1 MKRAKRIYILL
12 GVLAV
17 VCIAAF
23 AVMQYQEQQEII
35 QNTDE
40 IILEVDAGTVQSLSW
55 EYESET
61 LAFHKD
67 GTWLYDEDEAFPVD
81 EEKMNELLE
90 TFQAFGAAFIIHDV
104 TDFAQYGLDDPV
116 CTIDLTTED
125 TSYEIQLGD
134 YSTMDA
140 QRYVSIGDGNV
151 YLVKEDPLDT
161 FDVELSD
168 LIDNDETPIFDQVES
183 IQFTGSDSYQVIYQ
197 EESTYSYCADDVY
210 FKEQDGTYLPLDTS
224 LVDSYLS
231 TITSLS
237 PTDYVTYNAAEED
250 LATYGLDNP
259 ELTVTV
265 TYTPEADEDSGES
278 GESVVFTLSIS
289 RDPAERN
296 TAEDGDSGEEDA
308 ADITAY
314 ARVGQSEIIYQITG
328 AQYQSLMAASYNDLR
343 HQEVFSAD
351 FADVTGL
358 DITLEGTVYT
368 ITSEG
373 SGESKTFSYDGEE
386 IEIGG
391 LQDALEALTASS
403 FTDESP
409 AQKEE
414 ISLTVHL
421 DNETYPEIQI
431 QLYRY
436 DGEQCLAVVD
446 GEPVSLVS
454 RSSVVDLIEAVNA
467 IVL

>member
-17 VCIAAF
+17 VCAAAF
-23 AVMQYQEQQEII
+23 AVLQYQEQQEII
-35 QNTDE
+35 ENTDE
-40 IILEVDAGTVQSLSW
+40 IILEVDSSTVQSLSW
-55 EYESET
+55 TYESET
-61 LAFHKD
+61 LSFHRD
-67 GTWLYDEDEAFPVD
+67 GAWRYDEDEAFPVD
-81 EEKMNELLE
+81 GEKMDELLE

-116 CTIDLTTED
+116 CTINLSTED
-125 TSYEIQLGD
+125 ASYEIQLGD

-151 YLVKEDPLDT
+151 YLVQEDPLDA
-161 FDVELSD
+161 FNVELSD
-168 LIDNDETPIFDQVES
+168 LIDNDETPDFGQVAS
-183 IQFTGSDSYQVIYQ
+183 IQFTGADSYQVVYQ
-197 EESTYSYCADDVY
+197 EDSSYARCADDVY
-210 FKEQDGTYLPLDTS
+210 FREQDGTYLPLDTS
-224 LVDSYLS
+224 LVNSYLS
-231 TITSLS
+231 GITGLNL
-237 PTDYVTYNAAEED
+237 TDYVTYSAGEED
-250 LATYGLDNP
+250 LAAYGLDDP
-259 ELTVTV
+259 ELTVSV

-296 TAEDGDSGEEDA
+296 AAEDGDSGEEDA

-409 AQKEE
+409 AEKEE
-414 ISLTVHL
+414 ISLTVQL
-421 DNETYPEIQI
+421 DNENCPEIQI

-454 RSSVVDLIEAVNA
+454 RASVVDLIEAVNA

>member
-81 EEKMNELLE
+81 EEKMNALLE
-90 TFQAFGAAFIIHDV
+90 TFQAFGASFIIHDV

-116 CTIDLTTED
+116 CTIDLATED
-125 TSYEIQLGD
+125 ASYEIQLGD

-151 YLVKEDPLDT
+151 YLVQDDPLDT

-197 EESTYSYCADDVY
+197 AESTYSYCADDVY

-231 TITSLS
+231 TITSLGL
-237 PTDYVTYNAAEED
+237 TDYVTYNAAEED

-259 ELTVTV
+259 LRV
-265 TYTPEADEDSGES
+265 S
-278 GESVVFTLSIS
+278 
-289 RDPAERN
+289 
-296 TAEDGDSGEEDA
+296 GDSPVT
-308 ADITAY
+308 DIA
-314 ARVGQSEIIYQITG
+314 
-328 AQYQSLMAASYNDLR
+328 
-343 HQEVFSAD
+343 
-351 FADVTGL
+351 
-358 DITLEGTVYT
+358 GT
-368 ITSEG
+368 
-373 SGESKTFSYDGEE
+373 
-386 IEIGG
+386 
-391 LQDALEALTASS
+391 
-403 FTDESP
+403 
-409 AQKEE
+409 
-414 ISLTVHL
+414 
-421 DNETYPEIQI
+421 
-431 QLYRY
+431 
-436 DGEQCLAVVD
+436 
-446 GEPVSLVS
+446 
-454 RSSVVDLIEAVNA
+454 
-467 IVL
+467 

>member
-1 MKRAKRIYILL
+1 MTYSA
-12 GVLAV
+12 GEEDLA
-17 VCIAAF
+17 A
-23 AVMQYQEQQEII
+23 
-35 QNTDE
+35 
-40 IILEVDAGTVQSLSW
+40 
-55 EYESET
+55 
-61 LAFHKD
+61 
-67 GTWLYDEDEAFPVD
+67 
-81 EEKMNELLE
+81 
-90 TFQAFGAAFIIHDV
+90 
-104 TDFAQYGLDDPV
+104 YGLDDP
-116 CTIDLTTED
+116 
-125 TSYEIQLGD
+125 
-134 YSTMDA
+134 
-140 QRYVSIGDGNV
+140 
-151 YLVKEDPLDT
+151 
-161 FDVELSD
+161 
-168 LIDNDETPIFDQVES
+168 
-183 IQFTGSDSYQVIYQ
+183 
-197 EESTYSYCADDVY
+197 
-210 FKEQDGTYLPLDTS
+210 
-224 LVDSYLS
+224 
-231 TITSLS
+231 
-237 PTDYVTYNAAEED
+237 
-250 LATYGLDNP
+250 
-259 ELTVTV
+259 ELTVSV

-296 TAEDGDSGEEDA
+296 AAEDVDSGEEDA

-409 AQKEE
+409 AEKEE
-414 ISLTVHL
+414 ISLTVQL
-421 DNETYPEIQI
+421 DNENCPEIQI

-454 RSSVVDLIEAVNA
+454 RASVVDLIGAVNA